1 MTTQSKVKKLL
12 PELPKIFVLPFF
24 LLGTMVVVLLLVGA
38 WQDRLHP
45 PEIGPRDYDTVAAAE
60 ADLGFTISVPTY
72 FPSYLSWPPGDI
84 RARYWPY
91 PAVETVYY
99 SPTGA
104 MALSV
109 FQVKLDEGDMP
120 AFQHRIKTVTERSDL
135 RLDTLSGE
143 LVTGTGAD
151 GQTLNGAYWSSGGF
165 YYEVVTSRAV
175 RDLLTMVSSM
185 P

>member
-1 MTTQSKVKKLL
+1 MRKLVTELPRIVLL
-12 PELPKIFVLPFF
+12 PAF
-24 LLGTMVVVLLLVGA
+24 LLGAVAVVLLLIGA
-38 WQDRLHP
+38 WQDELHP
-45 PEIGPRDYDTVAAAE
+45 PQAGPRDYATVEAAE

-72 FPSYLSWPPGDI
+72 FPSYLSWPPGAI
-84 RARYWPY
+84 KAPYYPY
-91 PAVETVYY
+91 PAVETIYY

-104 MALSV
+104 IVLSV
-109 FQVKLDEGDMP
+109 LQVKLGEGDLP
-120 AFQHRIKTVTERSDL
+120 ALQSEIKTVTEEEEL
-135 RLDTLSGE
+135 KLDIIRGT
-143 LVTGTGAD
+143 LVTGTGAN